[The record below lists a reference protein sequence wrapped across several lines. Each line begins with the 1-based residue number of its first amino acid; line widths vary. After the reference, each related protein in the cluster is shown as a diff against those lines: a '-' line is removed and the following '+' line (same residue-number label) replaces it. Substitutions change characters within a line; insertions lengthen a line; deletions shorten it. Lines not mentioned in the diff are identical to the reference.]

1 MAIEILMPALSP
13 TMTEGNLA
21 KWLKKEGDKVKSGD
35 VIAEIETD
43 KATMEVESA
52 DSGILGK
59 ILIAEK
65 SEGIKVNALIGVLLE
80 EGEDKA
86 AIDAIIKKHT
96 NSSAAPEK
104 KAELVEPA
112 QSIKSIEV
120 IHYEAPKST
129 RIFASPLAKRIA
141 RDNGIDITRIPGSGP
156 RGRIVKADVLNF
168 KGVAA
173 PVVGRNPEEYKV
185 LPLTQMRKTIAKRLQ
200 ESKSTI
206 PHFYLTIEC
215 DITELNKAR
224 EYLNA
229 KTHLVNGKPEYKI
242 SVNDFIIK
250 AIAVALKKV
259 PQANSG
265 WSDAGIML
273 YNNVDISVAVA
284 TEDGLITPIIQNADQ
299 KSIPQISSEVKDL
312 AMRAKNNQLKPHEF
326 MGGSFTISNLGM
338 YGVKEFQAIINP
350 PQSCILAISAAEEKP
365 VVRNGLIQIA
375 TMMTVSLSC
384 DHRVIDGVGAALLLQ
399 EFKAHV
405 EHPVTMFI

>member
-1 MAIEILMPALSP
+1 VAIEILMPALSP

-59 ILIAEK
+59 IVVAEK

-80 EGEDKA
+80 DGEDA
-86 AIDAIIKKHT
+86 TAIDAIIK
-96 NSSAAPEK
+96 NYANPSAVQVK
-104 KAELVEPA
+104 KAETAEPT
-112 QSIKSIEV
+112 KSIEV
-120 IHYEAPKST
+120 VHHEAPTKST

-141 RDNGIDITRIPGSGP
+141 RDNGIDIAHITGSGP

-168 KGVAA
+168 KGAAA
-173 PVVGRNPEEYKV
+173 PAIGRNSEEYKV

-224 EYLNA
+224 EYINA
-229 KTHLVNGKPEYKI
+229 KARLVDGKPEYKI

-284 TEDGLITPIIQNADQ
+284 TEEGLITPIIQNADQ

-312 AMRAKNNQLKPHEF
+312 AARAKSNQLKPHEF

-365 VVRNGLIQIA
+365 VVRNGMIQIA